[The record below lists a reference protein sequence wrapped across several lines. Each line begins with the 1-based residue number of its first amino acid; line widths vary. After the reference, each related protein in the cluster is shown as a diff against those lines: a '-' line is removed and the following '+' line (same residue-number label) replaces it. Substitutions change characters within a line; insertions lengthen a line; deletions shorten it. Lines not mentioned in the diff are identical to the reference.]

1 MSTALSRAN
10 NGALAVGEQYG
21 YDAPKV
27 QLIKDLV
34 AVGASDNELALF
46 LYTAQRTGLDP
57 LAKQIYCIK
66 RQGKMTIQTGIDGY
80 RLIADR
86 TGNYAPGRAPT
97 YEYDADSKVYSAT
110 AYVMKYVRGTW
121 HEVSATA
128 FWDEYVVLYNGQPG
142 NLWASKPRVM
152 LAKCA
157 EALALR
163 RAFPAELSGLYTDTE
178 MGDTAPATVD
188 GQFTVDDAPRPPAAP
203 DTTLLINDLRGLRKQ
218 LHTLGLPLKE
228 MTIGEMRAMPPDELQ
243 LEIDRERRR
252 LEMEEGKLAEED
264 ARREMA
270 EAGA

>member
-1 MSTALSRAN
+1 MTTELSRTS
-10 NGALAVGEQYG
+10 GAITIGEQYG

-97 YEYDADSKVYSAT
+97 FEYDTDGKVYSAT
-110 AYVMKYVRGTW
+110 AYVMKYVRATW

-178 MGDTAPATVD
+178 MGDTAPAGTVD
-188 GQFTVDDAPRPPAAP
+188 GQFTVDDAPRPAHP
-203 DTTLLINDLRGLRKQ
+203 DTTLLVNELRGIRKE
-218 LHTLGLPLKE
+218 LHTLGAPLE
-228 MTIGEMRAMPPDELQ
+228 ELTIGQMKSMTPAELEQEIARAQ
-243 LEIDRERRR
+243 RALEQEQ
-252 LEMEEGKLAEED
+252 GKLAEED

-270 EAGA
+270 EA